1 MDPCSISKEFLKQLE
16 NSLVVATIQKAAQ
29 FAMEFHSI
37 MIEPT
42 MNKWRV
48 DSAGER

>member
-1 MDPCSISKEFLKQLE
+1 MDTSSISKEFLKHFE
-16 NSLVVATIQKAAQ
+16 NSLVVASIQKAAQ

-42 MNKWRV
+42 MNKWRM